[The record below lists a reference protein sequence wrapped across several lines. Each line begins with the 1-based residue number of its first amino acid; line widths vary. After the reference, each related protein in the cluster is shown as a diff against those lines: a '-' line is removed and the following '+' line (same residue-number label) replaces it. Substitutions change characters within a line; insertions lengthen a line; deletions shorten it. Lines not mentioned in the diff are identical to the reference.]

1 MLGRLEPKQF
11 PTPISIVSAK
21 NKLDELIGKSGLS
34 EKELL
39 LGFLAIADET
49 MARAIRKISVEQGY
63 DPTDHALVSFGGAG
77 GQHICGVAE
86 KLGINKI
93 LYPSDAGLLSAYG
106 LSKSRMEHH
115 VEKQLDIKL
124 LNFDIS
130 KVEEK
135 LVQEGMDQ
143 MSLYSSN
150 V

>member
-1 MLGRLEPKQF
+1 MANLALDIETVAAGGGSICRIEDERLFVGPESAGSFPGPSCYGFGGPFCLTDVNLLLGRLEPKQF

-77 GQHICGVAE
+77 G
-86 KLGINKI
+86 
-93 LYPSDAGLLSAYG
+93 
-106 LSKSRMEHH
+106 
-115 VEKQLDIKL
+115 
-124 LNFDIS
+124 
-130 KVEEK
+130 
-135 LVQEGMDQ
+135 
-143 MSLYSSN
+143 
-150 V
+150 